1 MNTIKHNSTVK
12 VNSRGWTIGGQPEII
27 LCASLFYFRIP
38 KELWNERLQQVKD
51 AGYNAIDVYFPW
63 NYHERERGEWDFSG
77 EKDISLFLDSAKE
90 KGLWV
95 IARPGPYICSEWDGG
110 ALPAYLLAIDGITL
124 RDNDPLFLGEV
135 SRWFTQIM
143 PILYKYELGRHGTI
157 IAIQLDNELDFYN
170 CSDPHGYISSLRDM
184 ALQYD
189 VDVPLFACAGQ
200 GNLYRATGNADGVM
214 PTCNFYPNDMEVDFE
229 DRVVS
234 YHNDLQE
241 RDYPLSVTE
250 TNRSHFLLRRLLG
263 SGAKLLG
270 PYLQVSGT
278 NFGFNNAINN
288 WGNPLA
294 FLTSDYDFQ
303 GMIAPSG
310 EERPEY
316 YEGRLLSGIL
326 RALGSSLALA
336 EPIPSF
342 LKVKTSLRE
351 AAGMRY
357 LLKLD
362 GGGYLISLP
371 NVDEMAGTV
380 LIETGK
386 LRFPSY
392 TELSVSAG
400 CCPML
405 PYEIPLEKWGTEGQL
420 IYATAELFEARK
432 TKEGTLLVFCSD
444 DVAEVSF
451 ALPNGMDIQMEGA
464 DVHWKGNELT
474 LSSVSESMQAQIR
487 YPNGQVLQVIMIQ
500 REQAMRVETILDSG
514 ELEFYANK
522 KYSPQIKDLNGEMTW
537 SVSLSFDGTEDTQEE
552 IIASGIEPMYLE
564 RLGINRGFAWYEANN
579 RITADEGIFSGILL
593 QNASDI
599 LSVYTNKS
607 YEGTVISGGSSIYVP
622 FEAPIANLDSLSIRT
637 EIWGHTNFDDILLPT
652 LQQFSMKGVKGI
664 VAVSDYSDWTRNW
677 TFRPC
682 NRLIDGTSFP
692 EGSGH
697 SNDCGVIDWGSWIH
711 TGDVETGLY
720 SKKLTPIAHDKR
732 RWIIYFK
739 GNRIRTVIFVDK
751 QFVGEVN
758 LMDPYFDLTPYIV
771 PGVTAEI
778 TLYLERKYRE
788 PAGSLYLIEG
798 IQITNWKISNA
809 QEKQL
814 WRSAGES
821 LEISNKCSYPLMMSP
836 GEVVWLHS
844 EWNEEATCTNRIMH
858 IIGKNAKVTAFY
870 NGRIVGRIWLPC
882 SNSGNRPEMTG
893 GSQENIFLP
902 GCWLEKAINRISLL
916 VEAIQLGVDAVI
928 ESVEFED
935 DYSGGGNI

>member
-1 MNTIKHNSTVK
+1 MNTVEQNSKVI
-12 VNSRGWTIGGQPEII
+12 VNSRGWTIEDQPEII

-63 NYHERERGEWDFSG
+63 NFHEQERGEWDFSG
-77 EKDISLFLDSAKE
+77 EKDISHFLEAANE

-110 ALPAYLLAIDGITL
+110 ALPAYLLAIEGIQL
-124 RDNDPLFLGEV
+124 RDNDPLFLSEV
-135 SRWFTQIM
+135 SRWFDRIM
-143 PILYKYELGRHGTI
+143 PILHKYELGRQGTI
-157 IAIQLDNELDFYN
+157 IAVQLDNELDFYN

-189 VDVPLFACAGQ
+189 VGVPLFACAGQ
-200 GNLYRATGNADGVM
+200 GNLFRATGNAEGVM
-214 PTCNFYPNDMEVDFE
+214 PTCNFYPNDMEIDLE
-229 DRVVS
+229 DRVIS
-234 YHNDLQE
+234 YYNHLQE

-326 RALGSSLALA
+326 LALGRSLALA
-336 EPIPSF
+336 KPIPSF
-342 LKVKTSLRE
+342 LKVKTNLQE
-351 AAGMRY
+351 TAGMRY

-371 NVDEMAGTV
+371 NVGETAGTV
-380 LIETGK
+380 YIETER
-386 LRFPSY
+386 LTFPTH

-400 CCPML
+400 NCPIL
-405 PYEIPLEKWGTEGQL
+405 PFEIPLAKWGIEGEL
-420 IYATAELFEARK
+420 IYATAELFQARK
-432 TKEGTLLVFCSD
+432 TKDGTLLVFCSD
-444 DVAEVSF
+444 DMTEASF
-451 ALPNGMDIQMEGA
+451 GLPDGMDIQTEGA
-464 DVHWKGNELT
+464 EVHWKGTDLT
-474 LSSVSESMQAQIR
+474 LISASELAKAHIR

-500 REQAMRVETILDSG
+500 REQAKRVKTILETG
-514 ELEFYANK
+514 EIEFYAVK
-522 KYSPQIKDLNGEMTW
+522 KLTPEKEELYGEMTW
-537 SVSLSFDGTEDTQEE
+537 TVSPSFDGIEDIHEE
-552 IIASGIEPMYLE
+552 IIVSENEPMYLE
-564 RLGINRGFAWYEANN
+564 SLGVNRGFAWYKAINSV
-579 RITADEGIFSGILL
+579 TAEEGTFRGILL

-607 YEGTVISGGSSIYVP
+607 YEGTVIPGGSSTYVP
-622 FEAPIANLDSLSIRT
+622 FGAQIAKLESIVIRT
-637 EIWGHTNFDDILLPT
+637 EIWGHTNFDDILLPA
-652 LQQFSMKGVKGI
+652 LQQSSMKGVKGI
-664 VAVSDYSDWTRNW
+664 VAVSDYSDWTQNW
-677 TFRPC
+677 VFRPC
-682 NRLIDGTSFP
+682 SRLIDGTSFP
-692 EGSGH
+692 EESGQL
-697 SNDCGVIDWGSWIH
+697 NDCGVIDWGSWIY
-711 TGDVETGLY
+711 TGEVETGLY
-720 SKKLTPIAHDKR
+720 SKKLTPLADDKR
-732 RWIIYFK
+732 RWIIHFK
-739 GNRIRTVIFVDK
+739 GNRVRTVIFVDK

-758 LMDPYFDLTPYIV
+758 LMDPYLDLTPYIV
-771 PGVTAEI
+771 PGKTVEI

-788 PAGSLYLIEG
+788 PAGLLYLIKG
-798 IQITNWKISNA
+798 VQLTDWKISNA
-809 QEKQL
+809 QEKKL

-821 LEISNKCSYPLMMSP
+821 LGISNKLKWPLMMTP
-836 GEVVWLHS
+836 GEVVWLQS
-844 EWNEEATCTNRIMH
+844 EWKEETTCNDRMMQV
-858 IIGKNAKVTAFY
+858 IGKNAKVTAFY

-882 SNSGNRPEMTG
+882 SGFRPEMTG
-893 GSQENIFLP
+893 GSQENIYFP
-902 GCWLEKAINRISLL
+902 GSWLEKDINRISLL

-928 ESVEFED
+928 ESVKFD
-935 DYSGGGNI
+935 RGYSRGGNL